1 MLGKVC
7 GRAPRLRLKAKLRRL
22 LALLLGLCSLKR
34 GRRSDCGVVARETRP
49 SIPRHRRRSL
59 RSRTWPVQPR
69 WPLSDS
75 RWREGGQERSSGP
88 LSPRGTDPYADPYRG
103 ASTCRIVP
111 VGARFPNTNRLS
123 RIGEARVQ
131 FPGPGRRDLLCGVWA
146 SITSLAASGTGP
158 PVLFATVYASG
169 SEKAC
174 QVSR

>member
-22 LALLLGLCSLKR
+22 LALLLGLIGLRSLKR
-34 GRRSDCGVVARETRP
+34 GPRSDCGVVARETRP

-75 RWREGGQERSSGP
+75 VGGRVDKSAARGP
-88 LSPRGTDPYADPYRG
+88 LSPRGTDPSADPYRG
-103 ASTCRIVP
+103 ASRCRIVP

-131 FPGPGRRDLLCGVWA
+131 FPGPVFMCC
-146 SITSLAASGTGP
+146 SLASRMSMSIGWGTDRGRAGGARRGDGE
-158 PVLFATVYASG
+158 LG
-169 SEKAC
+169 
-174 QVSR
+174 